1 VGTEIEKRRLFR
13 FVTRNY
19 LVLTLTASL
28 WNIGFSVTGT
38 YFSLYVFELGGTE
51 TTIGIIQA
59 LGSASYIFAI
69 IIGGQIADL
78 YGRKK
83 LLGLMTLTS
92 GLSHILL
99 AIAPSWQLLAVAV
112 TIVNLC
118 WVAEP
123 AFWAMLAD
131 SIDERHRGIAFSVF
145 SCINFLPWAVMPYLG
160 GFLIDVKGVLT
171 VMRWMYFVLAF
182 LGVAAG
188 ILRLLFLEETLPQM
202 RIEGSKASF
211 KSLRRVIAET
221 LKAHFEIWLSMPR
234 SVLAL
239 ALTYMIWSFE
249 SGLVEP
255 YWIVYAKEEIGLTS
269 TEWGTIIVAG
279 NIVSLLFKLFL
290 VGRVLDKFQR
300 RKVLL
305 MILTF
310 DSFNYVLFILC
321 RDFPQTILLWI
332 YASIIWS
339 FYEATYSSIEAD
351 LVPKERRGRTYAAFG
366 IAWSAFS
373 IPASIIGGI
382 IYEQVSPQ
390 LSFILA
396 FIVVL
401 ICLVITKKL
410 VHPPGNNQWRNSEQS
425 KKGTEILGY
434 R

>member
-1 VGTEIEKRRLFR
+1 LRTRDNRRLSI

-19 LVLTLTASL
+19 LLLTLTSSL
-28 WNIGFSVTGT
+28 WNIGFSVTET
-38 YFSLYVFELGGTE
+38 YFSLYIFELGGTE
-51 TTIGIIQA
+51 TIIGIIRA

-99 AIAPSWQLLAVAV
+99 AVAPTWQLLAVAV
-112 TIVNLC
+112 IIVNLC

-131 SIDERHRGIAFSVF
+131 SIDERYRGIAFSVF

-160 GFLIDVKGVLT
+160 GFLIDVEGVLT
-171 VMRWMYFVLAF
+171 IMRWMYFMLAF
-182 LGVAAG
+182 LGVTAG
-188 ILRLLFLEETLPQM
+188 ILRLFFLEETLP
-202 RIEGSKASF
+202 RLESDGGKDR
-211 KSLRRVIAET
+211 LRCLREIVAEA
-221 LKAHFEIWLSMPR
+221 LRDHFRFWLSMPR

-239 ALTYMIWSFE
+239 ASTYMIWSFE

-255 YWIVYAKEEIGLTS
+255 YWIVYAEEEIGLTS
-269 TEWGTIIVAG
+269 TEWGTIIVTG
-279 NIVSLLFKLFL
+279 NIVSLLFKAAV

-305 MILTF
+305 AILAL
-310 DSFNYVLFILC
+310 DSFNYILFILC
-321 RDFPQTILLWI
+321 RDFLQTILLWI

-339 FYEATYSSIEAD
+339 FYEATYLSIEAD
-351 LVPKERRGRTYAAFG
+351 MFPKGRRGRAYAAFNM
-366 IAWSAFS
+366 AWSVSS

-382 IYEQVSPQ
+382 IYEQASPQ

-396 FIVVL
+396 SIVVL
-401 ICLVITKKL
+401 LCLTITAKFVYPPKK
-410 VHPPGNNQWRNSEQS
+410 QR
-425 KKGTEILGY
+425 
-434 R
+434 

>member
-1 VGTEIEKRRLFR
+1 MSTETEKRRLSNFI
-13 FVTRNY
+13 TRNY
-19 LVLTLTASL
+19 LVLTLTSSL
-28 WNIGFSVTGT
+28 WNLGFSVTET

-51 TTIGIIQA
+51 TTIGIIRA

-99 AIAPSWQLLAVAV
+99 AIAPTWQLLAVAV
-112 TIVNLC
+112 IIVGLC

-131 SIDERHRGIAFSVF
+131 SIDERYRGIAFSVF

-160 GFLIDVKGVLT
+160 GFLIDMKGVLAM
-171 VMRWMYFVLAF
+171 MRWMYFLVAF
-182 LGVAAG
+182 LGVTAG
-188 ILRLLFLEETLPQM
+188 ILRLLFLEETLP
-202 RIEGSKASF
+202 RLESEGGKARLSGLREIVA
-211 KSLRRVIAET
+211 KSLKE
-221 LKAHFEIWLSMPR
+221 HFRFWLSMPR

-239 ALTYMIWSFE
+239 ASTYMIWSFE

-255 YWIVYAKEEIGLTS
+255 YWIVYAEEEIGLTS
-269 TEWGTIIVAG
+269 TEWGTIIVTG
-279 NIVSLLFKLFL
+279 NIVSLLFKLAV
-290 VGRVLDKFQR
+290 VGRVLDKFHR

-305 MILTF
+305 AILAL
-310 DSFNYVLFILC
+310 DSFNYILFILC

-351 LVPKERRGRTYAAFG
+351 LVSKERRGRAYAAFG

-373 IPASIIGGI
+373 IPASIIGGV
-382 IYEQVSPQ
+382 IYEEVSPQ

-396 FIVVL
+396 FFVVL
-401 ICLVITKKL
+401 VCLGITMKF
-410 VHPPGNNQWRNSEQS
+410 VHPP
-425 KKGTEILGY
+425 KKAGE
-434 R
+434 

>member
-1 VGTEIEKRRLFR
+1 MSTETGKRRLSI

-28 WNIGFSVTGT
+28 WNLGFSVTET

-51 TTIGIIQA
+51 TTIGIIRA
-59 LGSASYIFAI
+59 LGSASYIFSI
-69 IIGGQIADL
+69 LIGGQIADL

-99 AIAPSWQLLAVAV
+99 AIVPTWQLLAIAV
-112 TIVNLC
+112 TVVNLC

-131 SIDERHRGIAFSVF
+131 SIDEGYRGIAFSVF

-160 GFLIDVKGVLT
+160 GFLIDMEGVLT
-171 VMRWMYFVLAF
+171 IMRWMYFVLAF
-182 LGVAAG
+182 LGVTAG
-188 ILRLLFLEETLPQM
+188 ILRLLFLEETLPQPGS
-202 RIEGSKASF
+202 EGGKARL
-211 KSLRRVIAET
+211 KSLREIVAGA
-221 LKAHFEIWLSMPR
+221 LKAHFGIWLSMPR

-239 ALTYMIWSFE
+239 ASTYMIWSFE
-249 SGLVEP
+249 FGLVEP

-269 TEWGTIIVAG
+269 TEWGTIIIAG
-279 NIVSLLFKLFL
+279 NIVSLLFKLAV

-305 MILTF
+305 AILAL
-310 DSFNYVLFILC
+310 DSFNYILFILC

-351 LVPKERRGRTYAAFG
+351 MVPKERRGRTYAAFG

-382 IYEQVSPQ
+382 IYEQASPQ

-396 FIVVL
+396 SIVVL
-401 ICLVITKKL
+401 LCLTITAKF
-410 VHPPGNNQWRNSEQS
+410 VHPPQ
-425 KKGTEILGY
+425 K
-434 R
+434 

>member
-1 VGTEIEKRRLFR
+1 MSTETGKRRLFS

-19 LVLTLTASL
+19 LMLTLTSSL
-28 WNIGFSVTGT
+28 WNIGFSVSET

-51 TTIGIIQA
+51 TIIGMIQA
-59 LGSASYIFAI
+59 LGSVSYIFAI

-83 LLGLMTLTS
+83 MLGLMTLTS

-99 AIAPSWQLLAVAV
+99 AIVPTWQLLAVAV
-112 TIVNLC
+112 IVVNLC

-131 SIDERHRGIAFSVF
+131 SIDEKHRGIAFSVF

-160 GFLIDVKGVLT
+160 GFLIDMEGVLA
-171 VMRWMYFVLAF
+171 VMRRMYLVLAF

-188 ILRLLFLEETLPQM
+188 ILRLLFLEETLPQLHGG
-202 RIEGSKASF
+202 EGKARLKGLKEVVVEAF
-211 KSLRRVIAET
+211 
-221 LKAHFEIWLSMPR
+221 KAHFRFWLSMPR
-234 SVLAL
+234 PVLAL
-239 ALTYMIWSFE
+239 ASTYMIWSFE
-249 SGLVEP
+249 FGLVEP

-279 NIVSLLFKLFL
+279 NIVGLLFKLFL
-290 VGRVLDKFQR
+290 VGRLLDRFQR

-305 MILTF
+305 TILAL

-321 RDFPQTILLWI
+321 NDFPQTILLWV

-351 LVPKERRGRTYAAFG
+351 MVPKERRGRTYAAFG

-373 IPASIIGGI
+373 IPSSIIGGI
-382 IYEQVSPQ
+382 IYEQISPQ

-396 FIVVL
+396 SIIVL
-401 ICLVITKKL
+401 LCLTITAKF
-410 VHPPGNNQWRNSEQS
+410 VHPPENNAREP
-425 KKGTEILGY
+425 
-434 R
+434 